1 VFTPDTVLD
10 LISMA
15 RVVTHQDAI
24 TPFHESVADTSAAA
38 EAAAT
43 ILNLGA
49 EALRRAS
56 FFPSLE
62 DQSPMAQNMNKCVQL
77 AAKICRNLLLLR
89 AARAEP
95 NTSSPSPSPTTT
107 SIISRNTPIT
117 PIITSTIP
125 ISSATKLQ
133 PLHDEISLLKATLPK
148 IEFISWLQHAPEA
161 YVWVCFTAA
170 AASAASAAL
179 HCRDEEGTGGDEND
193 DWTSFILT
201 PMPVITATDSAELR
215 LLREG
220 WAYLRWLRG
229 KY

>member
-133 PLHDEISLLKATLPK
+133 PLHDEISLLKATLRK
-148 IEFISWLQHAPEA
+148 IEFVPWLQHAPEA

-170 AASAASAAL
+170 AASAAPYY
-179 HCRDEEGTGGDEND
+179 RDEGGAGEDEND

-215 LLREG
+215 LMREG
-220 WAYLRWLRG
+220 WVYLRWLRG